1 MASRNFPRTT
11 IGLGLIFALALGAC
25 GTSTGTGSPA
35 ASDAPTTAPTT
46 APTAAP
52 TDAPQDPLE
61 RVKAN
66 GLYVAFVGEN
76 PWSFLAPDGTFT
88 GAEAD
93 MVKSCAATLGISE
106 IYPVN
111 VQFDGLL
118 PGLEARRFDMITAG
132 MSIRAA
138 RLEVA
143 ISTQL
148 LYRYGTRPVGKKG
161 DPLLAEITS
170 WTKLGQSE
178 VPIAGIRGSTEI
190 TDTEPFG
197 VKWTEYPDNPT
208 ELADL
213 LAGRIQLMAWN
224 DNYFGSFIKENPD
237 VPIEAVPNWDYE
249 GVVSLPGH
257 YFNKEDVA
265 LRDAFND
272 CYSALKT
279 SGEMATILTTWGFNP
294 DTIPDPGPGFPP
306 GAPEG

>member
-1 MASRNFPRTT
+1 MASTGRSRAT
-11 IGLGLIFALALGAC
+11 IALSLTLALVAGAC
-25 GTSTGTGSPA
+25 TGGSSPTVAPTSTPEPA
-35 ASDAPTTAPTT
+35 TP
-46 APTAAP
+46 APTAEP
-52 TDAPQDPLE
+52 TEAAQDPLE
-61 RVKAN
+61 RVREN

-88 GAEAD
+88 GAEAE
-93 MVKSCAATLGISE
+93 MVKECATALQIKE

-118 PGLEARRFDMITAG
+118 PGLEGRRYDMIAAG
-132 MSIRAA
+132 MSIREA

-161 DPLLAEITS
+161 DPLLKEITS
-170 WTKLGQSE
+170 WTKLGQSGVE
-178 VPIAGIRGSTEI
+178 IAGIRGSTEL

-197 VKWTEYPDNPT
+197 VKWVEYPDNPT

-213 LAGRIQLMAWN
+213 LAGRIKLMAWN

-237 VPIEAVPNWDYE
+237 VPIEAVGNWDYE

-257 YFNKEDVA
+257 YFNKEDVV
-265 LRDAFND
+265 LRDAFNS
-272 CYSALKT
+272 CYSDLKT
-279 SGEMATILTTWGFNP
+279 NGKMAEILAKWGFNP
-294 DTIPDPGPGFPP
+294 DTIPEPGPGFPP
-306 GAPEG
+306 GAPKG